1 MVGYRRH
8 IGIAAAALAAA
19 LLAVGWVAVAQT
31 GFERVYLVPVIAA
44 SIGFALAV
52 AGAFARRP
60 WVFGGGLLA
69 AFVFCPSPFG
79 FWPLVAGA
87 ALLTLYAGATYR
99 AVHEEE
105 DRA

>member
-1 MVGYRRH
+1 MVRYRRH
-8 IGIAAAALAAA
+8 IGIAAGALAAA
-19 LLAVGWVAVAQT
+19 LLAVGWVAVAQA
-31 GFERVYLVPVIAA
+31 GFERVYFVPVIAA
-44 SIGFALAV
+44 SIAFVLAMG
-52 AGAFARRP
+52 GAFGRKP
-60 WVFGGGLLA
+60 WVFGGCLLA

-87 ALLTLYAGATYR
+87 ALLTVYAGATYR